1 MVREGGIGV
10 QIMPEVWRTMKAIFS
25 GVMSLADI
33 IRSPSFS
40 REVESRTMMNSPFL
54 KAAMVSS
61 IVSNSWMISEEGI
74 LIVYGNMWWVKG
86 NERVG
91 LRRCDEYIY
100 ICIYKSAPLPNDS
113 GEMS

>member
-40 REVESRTMMNSPFL
+40 REVESRTMMNSPFSGRR
-54 KAAMVSS
+54 AGRVS
-61 IVSNSWMISEEGI
+61 WEG
-74 LIVYGNMWWVKG
+74 KG
-86 NERVG
+86 E
-91 LRRCDEYIY
+91 
-100 ICIYKSAPLPNDS
+100 
-113 GEMS
+113 GEPV